1 MEKERQP
8 SRGVGIHRAWINT
21 VNDTSPADG
30 SAAEEDNKTNLRWA
44 SFLMQ
49 QTCTCNVHWLDLVLL
64 RVIFSLYETVGAW
77 CDRVT
82 TNWLISS
89 LLLSISSRPAVQP
102 RFLKRIRAKQTHRR
116 RLGKEKLSL
125 YFLPWRQTAYDS
137 HLYNSINDDSIFL
150 CLWVFAFCFCFFF
163 SFVLFL
169 PSITLSYY
177 VLKQMP
183 DGSCRY
189 YTALCTQ
196 YSFFSFL
203 LVLLFVLFVWDFFRV
218 RLHNP
223 PSYSYCMLRY
233 GDERSTSRSSVGTL
247 NRRPPTLSLSS
258 ASFIFFLSLSVFRL
272 DHSENSTRRKAIR
285 FFEKNQPG
293 QKETRE
299 RERETQ
305 LHTHTTRKRTR
316 KTHT

>member
-1 MEKERQP
+1 MGALQKKTTKQTCAGLASWCSRHVHVTFILIRFGSPPSYFFPIRNGGGLVWPCDYKLADFFSSPFNQQP
-8 SRGVGIHRAWINT
+8 SGRPAAIPQK
-21 VNDTSPADG
+21 DTSQTDTQTQTRKR
-30 SAAEEDNKTNLRWA
+30 KT
-44 SFLMQ
+44 
-49 QTCTCNVHWLDLVLL
+49 
-64 RVIFSLYETVGAW
+64 
-77 CDRVT
+77 
-82 TNWLISS
+82 
-89 LLLSISSRPAVQP
+89 
-102 RFLKRIRAKQTHRR
+102 
-116 RLGKEKLSL
+116 L

-150 CLWVFAFCFCFFF
+150 CLLVFAFCFCFF

-196 YSFFSFL
+196 YSFFSF
-203 LVLLFVLFVWDFFRV
+203 LLFVLFVWDFFRV

-258 ASFIFFLSLSVFRL
+258 ASFIFFLSLSVLWL

>member
-21 VNDTSPADG
+21 VNDTSPAHG

-150 CLWVFAFCFCFFF
+150 CLLVFAFCFCFF

-299 RERETQ
+299 REREPQ